1 MKCLMELTRVALSR
15 LTYPRW
21 FKFKKDDMSDYE
33 EDYLKYRDELV
44 TNIFSNLAF
53 LKTFIQTLLKGLDH
67 MLS

>member
-1 MKCLMELTRVALSR
+1 MSNG
-15 LTYPRW
+15 TYQSSCIE
-21 FKFKKDDMSDYE
+21 KDDMSDYE

-67 MLS
+67 LLL